1 MPTYISMLR
10 GINVGGS
17 KPIKMADLK
26 AAYEAL
32 GLLNVQTYVNSGN
45 VVFDTDKL
53 TVPELVTKLEA
64 QFKKVFGHDIP
75 LIIRDTAALKKVI
88 ANNPFLKSGREIQ
101 EDRLYVTFLAATP
114 AKDLV
119 TNLVVPQSQ
128 DDEYVV
134 KGQEIYLYCPMGYGN
149 TKLSNN
155 LFEKKLKVSAT
166 SRNWRTT
173 NALYDM
179 AKER

>member
-1 MPTYISMLR
+1 MPTFISMLR

-17 KPIKMADLK
+17 KPIRMADLK

-45 VVFDTDKL
+45 VVFDTSQF
-53 TVPELVTKLEA
+53 TAPELVTKLEA
-64 QFKKVFGHDIP
+64 QFKKAFGHDIP
-75 LIIRDTAALKKVI
+75 LIIRDTAAFKKII
-88 ANNPFLKSGREIQ
+88 ANNPFLKSGREIN
-101 EDRLYVTFLAATP
+101 EERLYVTFLAETP
-114 AKDLV
+114 TKDLV
-119 TNLVVPQSQ
+119 KNLVVPQSQ

-134 KGQEIYLYCPMGYGN
+134 KGQEIYLYCPMGYGT

-173 NALYDM
+173 NALYQI
-179 AKER
+179 AKVH

>member
-1 MPTYISMLR
+1 MLR

>member
-1 MPTYISMLR
+1 MPTFISMLR

-45 VVFDTDKL
+45 VVFDTDTL
-53 TVPELVTKLEA
+53 TAPELVTKLEA

-88 ANNPFLKSGREIQ
+88 ANNPFLKSGREIK
-101 EDRLYVTFLAATP
+101 EDRLYVTFLATTP
-114 AKDLV
+114 DKDLV
-119 TNLVVPQSQ
+119 KNIVVPQSQ

-134 KGQEIYLYCPMGYGN
+134 KGQEIYLYCPMGYGS

-155 LFEKKLKVSAT
+155 LFEKKLKVAAT

-173 NALYDM
+173 NALYEM
-179 AKER
+179 AKAH